1 MGKALSRL
9 SRARNKNRDKA
20 NRTSTTKHHP
30 ARNHESTTMRNT
42 SSAATL
48 LLVALAAL
56 LVASASAASTRSL
69 AQFANG
75 IQSPSTLYIP
85 GLGLSIRIGNVPGF
99 YTDSIIGGLT
109 GDDGPFS
116 GASELL
122 DYGVNG
128 LLSSAVGNTVGVV
141 NDVVNPGGSTITL
154 G

>member
-1 MGKALSRL
+1 
-9 SRARNKNRDKA
+9 
-20 NRTSTTKHHP
+20 
-30 ARNHESTTMRNT
+30 MRNT
-42 SSAATL
+42 TSAPATL

-56 LVASASAASTRSL
+56 LVASASASTRSL

-85 GLGLSIRIGNVPGF
+85 GLGLSIQIGNVPGF

-141 NDVVNPGGSTITL
+141 NDVANPGGSTITL

>member
-1 MGKALSRL
+1 MG
-9 SRARNKNRDKA
+9 KA

-85 GLGLSIRIGNVPGF
+85 GLGLSIQIGNVPGF
-99 YTDSIIGGLT
+99 YTDTFI
-109 GDDGPFS
+109 

-141 NDVVNPGGSTITL
+141 NDVVNP
-154 G
+154 

>member
-1 MGKALSRL
+1 MGKRCLASRLPVPL
-9 SRARNKNRDKA
+9 SRALKRENRKPIA
-20 NRTSTTKHHP
+20 PARPSTTK
-30 ARNHESTTMRNT
+30 HESTTMRNT

-48 LLVALAAL
+48 LLCVLL
-56 LVASASAASTRSL
+56 LVASASASTRSL

-85 GLGLSIRIGNVPGF
+85 GLGLNVQIGNVPGF
-99 YTDSIIGGLT
+99 YTEGIIGGLT

-116 GASELL
+116 GASDLL
-122 DYGVNG
+122 DYGVGG
-128 LLSSAVGNTVGVV
+128 LLSSAIGNSVGVV